1 MFIRNLF
8 GYGQVKLR
16 ADTSGVFRYSN
27 DSFIGLQSVCHYF
40 TSFPLKTKKGASF
53 DKWYAI
59 YNMLLKKEHLTQ
71 EGLKHIR
78 SLSKLIN
85 ILNSE
90 SIKTGSSQ
98 P

>member
-1 MFIRNLF
+1 MYIRNLF

-16 ADTSGVFRYSN
+16 SDTSLVFRYSN
-27 DSFIGLQSVCHYF
+27 NSFIGLQSVCHYF
-40 TSFPLKTKKGASF
+40 KSFPLKTKKGASF

-59 YNMLLKKEHLTQ
+59 YNMLLNKEHLTG
-71 EGLKHIR
+71 EGLENIR

-90 SIKTGSSQ
+90 CTKTGSKR